1 MSADY
6 DKISGFFEDLSVYL
20 NRLKILEHQ
29 VPLIPELKEVL
40 TEVFTTVLVLCGI
53 CAKYVKMK
61 RIGNYQFYFQE
72 PSPNPVSLRFFSCA

>member
-6 DKISGFFEDLSVYL
+6 DKISEIFEDLSEYL

-29 VPLIPELKEVL
+29 APLIPELEEVL
-40 TEVFTTVLVLCGI
+40 TEVFTSVLILCGI

-61 RIGNYQFYFQE
+61 RIGNYHFYFQE
-72 PSPNPVSLRFFSCA
+72 PSPNPVSLRSFSCA